1 MEIKAFFDE
10 ATYTLTYVVFDAAT
24 RDAVIIDPV
33 LDFDSGGGKL
43 STKSVN
49 EVIAFVRASGLKIHF
64 ILETHAHA
72 DHLSS
77 SQILK
82 AEFPDAQIAIG
93 AGISK
98 VQEVFKKIY
107 ALPDSFRTDGS
118 QFDRILQDG
127 ERVAA
132 GSLSFTVINTPGHT
146 PACVTFDFDGNLFTG
161 DALFMPDY
169 GVGRTDFPGGSTEAL
184 FESVTRL
191 YVLPDAT
198 RVFPGHDYQP
208 GGREVLYE
216 STIGDEKREN
226 IHLNARTSR
235 EEFVKSRNERN
246 AALAA
251 PRLLH
256 PSVQVN
262 IAAGRVPAAEANGVS
277 YVRIPLSGK
286 VPT

>member
-1 MEIKAFFDE
+1 MQIKAFFDK
-10 ATYTLTYVVFDAAT
+10 ATSTLTYVVFDEAT

-33 LDFDSGGGKL
+33 LDFDPASGKL
-43 STKSVN
+43 TTSSVD
-49 EVIAFVRASGLKIHF
+49 EVIAFVRASGLTVHL

-82 AEFPDAQIAIG
+82 SEFLNARLGIG
-93 AGISK
+93 AGIGK

-107 ALPDSFRTDGS
+107 ALPASFRTDGS
-118 QFDRILQDG
+118 QFDELFQDG
-127 ERVAA
+127 EGVSA
-132 GSLSFTVINTPGHT
+132 GSLTFEVIFTPGHT
-146 PACVTFDFDGNLFTG
+146 PACATYDFGGHLFTG

-169 GVGRTDFPGGSTEAL
+169 GVGRTDFPGGSAEAL

-191 YVLPDAT
+191 YRFSDAT

-208 GGREVLYE
+208 GGRELRYE
-216 STIGDEKREN
+216 STIGDEKRKN
-226 IHLNARTSR
+226 IQLNATTTREQFIKLRT
-235 EEFVKSRNERN
+235 ERD
-246 AALAA
+246 ATLAA

-262 IAAGRVPAAEANGVS
+262 IAAGRVPPPEANGIS
-277 YVRIPLSGK
+277 FVRIPLSGK
-286 VPT
+286 VPR